1 MTDMAINT
9 RSDSE
14 HRYLC
19 PWVWMLR
26 IVHYLRSRIDEEQAK
41 ILGGGVAPPLRKI
54 KPIAGERSVR
64 LEALADKSEVALT
77 KANGGNR
84 FHGTVDMLEAIL
96 RPSEAEPEA

>member
-1 MTDMAINT
+1 MKSKQKFSAAVL
-9 RSDSE
+9 RL
-14 HRYLC
+14 LC
-19 PWVWMLR
+19 A
-26 IVHYLRSRIDEEQAK
+26 S
-41 ILGGGVAPPLRKI
+41 

-77 KANGGNR
+77 NANGGNR